1 MPVYVLEDQ
10 MPYTEMIKWIEFF
23 KRRPPGWRE
32 DQRAYMLLRAQG
44 VKEKAENLFPTL
56 RMLAVA
62 KEESQVPDR
71 AVPQGKFL
79 ELMKKAKGGD
89 GHKV

>member
-1 MPVYVLEDQ
+1 MPVYVLENE
-10 MPYTEMIKWIEFF
+10 MPYTELLKWTEFF

-32 DQRAYMLLRAQG
+32 DQRTYLMLRSQG
-44 VKEKAENLFPTL
+44 VKEKAENIFPTL
-56 RMLAVA
+56 RMLAVS
-62 KEESQVPDR
+62 KEENQTPDK

-89 GHKV
+89 GHKL

>member
-1 MPVYVLEDQ
+1 MPVYVLENQ
-10 MPYTEMIKWIEFF
+10 MPYTEMVKWIEFF

-56 RMLAVA
+56 KMLAVS

-89 GHKV
+89 GYKV

>member
-1 MPVYVLEDQ
+1 
-10 MPYTEMIKWIEFF
+10 MPYTEMVKWIEFF

-56 RMLAVA
+56 KMLAVS

-89 GHKV
+89 GYKV